1 MTTLYPFITRLEV
14 DVNGFCTQ
22 RNNKQVRASH
32 RFGSPSFNFNFLVLA
47 AFARFAASS
56 RSRGRTYFSRCD
68 RLGWLRDPG
77 RPTLS
82 SDK

>member
-32 RFGSPSFNFNFLVLA
+32 RFGSPSFNFNFLVAMPITANVTLTVQ
-47 AFARFAASS
+47 SIEILSNS
-56 RSRGRTYFSRCD
+56 R
-68 RLGWLRDPG
+68 L
-77 RPTLS
+77 
-82 SDK
+82 

>member
-47 AFARFAASS
+47 AFAICPLCRFKSQS
-56 RSRGRTYFSRCD
+56 RSYIFFA
-68 RLGWLRDPG
+68 L
-77 RPTLS
+77 
-82 SDK
+82 

>member
-32 RFGSPSFNFNFLVLA
+32 RFGTSDLLRSITSCRICPLCRFVTFVLDKSQLYI
-47 AFARFAASS
+47 FF
-56 RSRGRTYFSRCD
+56 
-68 RLGWLRDPG
+68 
-77 RPTLS
+77 TL
-82 SDK
+82 